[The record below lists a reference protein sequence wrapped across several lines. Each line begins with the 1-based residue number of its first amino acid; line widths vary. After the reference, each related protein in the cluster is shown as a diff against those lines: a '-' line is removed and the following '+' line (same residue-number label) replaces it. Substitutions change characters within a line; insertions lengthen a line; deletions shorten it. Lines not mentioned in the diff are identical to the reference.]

1 MIGITVDQFVEL
13 SLKERVKNLKFNHND
28 EADEQKFVLSVKS
41 SANEAW
47 DLAGLG
53 AIGVISGPPK
63 SRKTALVSAVV
74 AASLSGKE
82 VLGFKSDVK
91 GPILYLDTEQRRG
104 SFNKVNK
111 NIMNWAGIP
120 AGITPERYHA
130 YCLRDLMP
138 NERLTLAK
146 ELCQELSPQIL
157 IIDIISDLM
166 YDFNDLEQSNK
177 LVEEIMKMAG
187 KDTLTLLTLHLGK
200 ANMVLGHLGSA
211 LARKVD
217 FLLEV
222 RMDDIDY
229 TESLVKC
236 KLTRDTAMFPD
247 FKIKQDK
254 NPPRIYRPD
263 LETIASWQPSTWG
276 GDAPRVSDTVDEIM
290 DIGIHTKVDTNEDIP
305 F

>member
-1 MIGITVDQFVEL
+1 MIGITTDQFAEI
-13 SLKERVKNLKFNHND
+13 SLRERLKNLKFDHND
-28 EADEQKFVLSVKS
+28 KVEEQEFVLSVKS
-41 SANEAW
+41 PQREVW

-53 AIGVISGPPK
+53 SIGVISGPPK
-63 SRKTALVSAVV
+63 SRKTALVSAIV

-82 VLGFKSDVK
+82 ILGFNSKVK
-91 GPILYLDTEQRRG
+91 GPILYLDTEQRRD

-120 AGITPERYHA
+120 SGVTPDRYHA
-130 YCLRDLMP
+130 YCLRDIMP
-138 NERLTLAK
+138 NERLVFAK
-146 ELCQELSPQIL
+146 EMCQELSPQIL

-222 RMDDIDY
+222 RMDEIDY

-236 KLTRDTAMFPD
+236 KLTRDVAMFPD

-263 LETIASWQPSTWG
+263 LEVVNSWSNSWG
-276 GDAPRVSDTVDEIM
+276 GDAPKVSDTVDEIM
-290 DIGIHTKVDTNEDIP
+290 DIGINSRGNTDDDLP

>member
-1 MIGITVDQFVEL
+1 MIGITTDQFVEL
-13 SLKERVKNLKFNHND
+13 SLRERLKNLKFDHND
-28 EADEQKFVLSVKS
+28 EADDQKFVLSVISPQK
-41 SANEAW
+41 EEW

-63 SRKTALVSAVV
+63 SRKTALVSAIV

-82 VLGFKSDVK
+82 VLGFRSQVK

-120 AGITPERYHA
+120 SGVTPDRYHA
-130 YCLRDLMP
+130 YCLREQMP
-138 NERLTLAK
+138 NERLSIAK
-146 ELCQELSPQIL
+146 ELCQEIHPQIL

-166 YDFNDLEQSNK
+166 FDFNDLEQSNK

-222 RMDDIDY
+222 RMDEIDY

-263 LETIASWQPSTWG
+263 LETVASWNSGWG
-276 GDAPRVSDTVDEIM
+276 GDMPKVSDTVDEIM
-290 DIGIHTKVDTNEDIP
+290 DIGVNSRGDTNDDLP